1 MPIDFTLTPEQKQL
15 QREARQFAQLVLAPI
30 VRQAD
35 AERDPVRAFRMTKPA
50 YAEAYR
56 AGVPFCMVPREYGGA
71 GLRLLDIVIAAEELC
86 AVDPGF
92 ACTILVNGMGL
103 MPVVWY
109 GSEEQ
114 KERFLRPATT
124 DPRAEYLV
132 GYAVSEPAGSAGGT
146 ANFDSPLPWPAGLS
160 VVAERQGDDYVL
172 NGRKYWP
179 CNVAGWDGH
188 GADVSIVV
196 VRTQPEK
203 GGTEGLSAIM
213 VERGTK
219 GVTFN
224 PISKIGHRTTLN
236 AEMIFTDVR
245 VPAGNLVE
253 GSLGNGD
260 LLIHRTF
267 SWSGPVAAIASVGV
281 ARAAYEAAL
290 HFAKTHTGAVGHPI
304 INDQS
309 VGFVLA
315 DVAARIEAARYLT
328 WRAADYVDAHHD
340 HGELISAMA
349 KVFCSEL
356 MFEAI
361 YKCLQVV
368 GPNSVDTGHDFE
380 RYLREATIFPLYD
393 AGNFGMQ
400 RRRIHGVLA
409 SPDFNPRA
417 LMDDEFIEFTKAM
430 EGIGAAQF
438 QMPLQ

>member
-1 MPIDFTLTPEQKQL
+1 
-15 QREARQFAQLVLAPI
+15 
-30 VRQAD
+30 
-35 AERDPVRAFRMTKPA
+35 
-50 YAEAYR
+50 
-56 AGVPFCMVPREYGGA
+56 
-71 GLRLLDIVIAAEELC
+71 
-86 AVDPGF
+86 
-92 ACTILVNGMGL
+92 
-103 MPVVWY
+103 
-109 GSEEQ
+109 
-114 KERFLRPATT
+114 
-124 DPRAEYLV
+124 
-132 GYAVSEPAGSAGGT
+132 
-146 ANFDSPLPWPAGLS
+146 
-160 VVAERQGDDYVL
+160 
-172 NGRKYWP
+172 
-179 CNVAGWDGH
+179 
-188 GADVSIVV
+188 
-196 VRTQPEK
+196 
-203 GGTEGLSAIM
+203 M

-224 PISKIGHRTTLN
+224 PITKIGHRTTLN

-438 QMPLQ
+438 DPSL